1 MRLYLVQ
8 HGEAVPEAVDP
19 ARPLTAGGQADVAR
33 IAAFL
38 AAAGVRAARVMH
50 SGKRRAEQ
58 TAEVLAAALAPATA
72 PAARTG
78 LNPNDPTDGVAHEA
92 AAWSEDVML
101 VGHLPLMARLA
112 SRLVAGR
119 EDAGVATFR
128 PGSVLCL
135 ERADQQ
141 RWTIAW
147 MVRPELLPDS
157 ERSSAARPG
166 RSAAAATGR

>member
-1 MRLYLVQ
+1 MRLYVVQ
-8 HGEAVPEAVDP
+8 HGEAVPEEVDP
-19 ARPLTAGGQADVAR
+19 ARPLSLGGQGDVAR
-33 IAAFL
+33 MAAFL
-38 AAAGVRAARVMH
+38 AAAGTRAARVMH

-58 TAEVLAAALAPATA
+58 TAEMLAAAVAPATA
-72 PAARTG
+72 PSARAG

-101 VGHLPLMARLA
+101 VGHLPFMARLA

-119 EDAGVATFR
+119 EDAGVAAFQ

-135 ERADQQ
+135 ERTDQQ

-147 MVRPELLPDS
+147 MVRPELLPD
-157 ERSSAARPG
+157 RGRPP
-166 RSAAAATGR
+166 